1 MMSDYL
7 AFVYGGLTRPSGDAL
22 ADGSELAR
30 QCLNELG
37 DLDKDRFPPKLL
49 ILLASPAYL
58 DQQKAEQLL
67 RGIHG
72 TFDPVHP
79 NVNLIGSSV
88 GGVFFKRCVHPEG
101 ALLMCL
107 ASRLIEARVACGKDA
122 RRHRRGAIKELL
134 DNLKIDE
141 SLNIDPNPLANR
153 VILTFLPGCKG
164 DAPKRLFYPAP
175 GLHGRLYKGVQARI
189 WMVGGVSSANDY
201 TRKTDGWQFAG
212 REVLRDSVVAAS
224 ILTGVPI
231 GVSLNDIF
239 DRSERRVLRATEVD
253 DEDRRTILKFDGVA
267 AQEQLASA
275 RGVMLAKLSA
285 EAERTVDIP
294 LPKPGGAVQ
303 LLRPVRQGDHF
314 QVLRPGTEISETVLA
329 GLEQAQRRVYVRKPV
344 ASILFPCKAFNPR
357 DASQLASVEQALTDV
372 EDQIGNEVS
381 SPCVGGFFDGE
392 LGVDEAGRSRLTNG
406 GVAYILLG
414 DEMRERTP
422 LYQGVNA
429 LAKRGPELLTGRGNN
444 SIHDTIKLALKVV
457 DQTGFPG
464 AMLSLAL
471 YNLDR
476 KTNSNR
482 AFIIAQQAVGS
493 RFKSIVSHT
502 KRSCEGDDILVIVA
516 KDDDPSPHFI
526 PDSLENK
533 HCNKTAIK
541 RSGLV
546 SQYILPLKR
555 AHNKSTFG
563 TLQVDMGDLRT
574 LGEKEFGG
582 TEKARMLKCFAEIFS
597 AALMSVANNIENHIL
612 GSLDKAFNNSL
623 KDIYSPAEGLEV
635 FFREAGKAF
644 GVETGQ
650 LRLVKLSERDNPPA
664 DGVTLVL
671 ETGFGEWFEIE
682 KKFRPEI
689 RSSDT
694 SPLGCAFDA
703 QVPRVLNDVG
713 SDEDFE
719 GHQDSS
725 FAGAPQV
732 VNDVR
737 GDSAWQAMLKSVP
750 HGSEEHKRL
759 KRIKSYAAVEFKETN
774 GRTLG
779 VLSFGSTK
787 PWFFMNFHKR
797 ALMVLA
803 GRLSNLIE
811 HLRATFQRDF
821 LFKVSPELAEQNIE
835 NPEKVLRHVT
845 ETFRAELEAEVAS
858 LYLWD
863 ADRKRYLLRAQS
875 GWVTSDKWV
884 GAANYGPKDG
894 WIGVTAITKDPFHVP
909 DLRAFYEQNGHK
921 YPGGRYAVH
930 MFGRSI
936 SDTFCVEAISL
947 PLQIG
952 PELKDKFGVLTL
964 YRPIEKGAASGF
976 KTRYIKLLQEGAN
989 SVAGLVGAV
998 LRRNADLWERDE
1010 GKRRTEV
1017 YQGIN
1022 SGDENE
1028 SFEAKTCREVLKA
1041 YLATEVEFYR
1051 IDEGEAGLVQTW
1063 IAGRRRPP
1071 GATADEWEKITDPTA
1086 DHSQLID
1093 ETRRVENGATV
1104 YEIAVRR
1111 HSTPPGFEDD
1121 PSAVKLDGMV
1131 EQVCIPLL
1139 GDQNYLAALVIRW
1152 ALSPDVALSTHV
1164 QHDPEHL
1171 QKLGFILGSAYLRRL
1186 ITRRADR
1193 SQLAVQTAGI
1203 YVFQHAHKLGNAIM
1217 SLYRLAQEVSEAQDE
1232 KDRAAKIKELETV
1245 ATNNTK
1251 MIEWVI
1257 NLGELIQNP
1266 AREPRS
1272 VYDLIQESCHDT
1284 MVPGYEVE
1292 FSDLRG
1298 LKEIKVIADPRLMKE
1313 VFINLINNSVKALK
1327 SKQWAPGE
1335 SPEMKVGA
1343 VVSEDKET
1351 VRITFMDN
1359 GVGMSDEEVDAAER
1373 GFKPTDEQINA
1384 AARGEI
1390 KYSGQGS
1397 PSTRHKGVGILISK
1411 YLLRVQKGSLA
1422 YKSVPGKGTEAII
1435 TLPHYRSERS
1445 RKWTGR
1451 P

>member
-1 MMSDYL
+1 MSDYL

-67 RGIHG
+67 RGIHE

-88 GGVFFKRCVHPEG
+88 GGVFFKRRVHPEG

-107 ASRLIEARVACGKDA
+107 ASRLIEARVARGKDA

-212 REVLRDSVVAAS
+212 CEVLRDSIVAAS

-231 GVSLNDIF
+231 GVNLNDIF
-239 DRSERRVLRATEVD
+239 DRSERRILRVTEVD
-253 DEDRRTILKFDGVA
+253 DKDRRTILKFDGVA
-267 AQEQLASA
+267 AQKQLASTV
-275 RGVMLAKLSA
+275 GVMLAKLSA
-285 EAERTVDIP
+285 DAERTVDIP
-294 LPKPGGAVQ
+294 LPKPGDAVQ

-329 GLEQAQRRVYVRKPV
+329 GLAQAQRRVYVRKPV

-372 EDQIGNEVS
+372 ENQIGNEVS

-429 LAKRGPELLTGRGNN
+429 LAKRGPELLTGRGLTNN

-476 KTNSNR
+476 ETNTNR

-502 KRSCEGDDILVIVA
+502 KRSCEGNDILVIVA
-516 KDDDPSPHFI
+516 NDDDPSPRFI
-526 PDSLENK
+526 PESLKNK

-546 SQYILPLKR
+546 SQYILPLTR
-555 AHNKSTFG
+555 GHNKSTFG
-563 TLQVDMGDLRT
+563 TLQVDMGDLKT
-574 LGEKEFGG
+574 LGEKEFDG

-612 GSLDKAFNNSL
+612 GSLDKAFNDSL

-650 LRLVKLSERDNPPA
+650 LRLVKLSERDNPP
-664 DGVTLVL
+664 DGEVTLVL

-689 RSSDT
+689 RSGDT

-703 QVPRVLNDVG
+703 QVPRVPNNVVD
-713 SDEDFE
+713 DEDFE
-719 GHQDSS
+719 RHQDSS
-725 FAGAPQV
+725 FAGVPQV

-750 HGSEEHKRL
+750 HGSEEHKWL
-759 KRIKSYAAVEFKETN
+759 KRIKSYAAVEFKGTN

-787 PWFFMNFHKR
+787 PWFFMNFHRR

-803 GRLSNLIE
+803 GRLSNLIA

-821 LFKVSPELAEQNIE
+821 LFKVSPELAEQNLE
-835 NPEKVLRHVT
+835 NPEEVLRHVT
-845 ETFRAELEAEVAS
+845 ENFRAELEAKVAS

-875 GWVTSDKWV
+875 GWVTGDKWV

-921 YPGGRYAVH
+921 YPSGRYAVH

-952 PELKDKFGVLTL
+952 PKLKDKFGVMTL
-964 YRPIEKGAASGF
+964 YRPIKKGAASGF
-976 KTRYIKLLQEGAN
+976 KTRDIKLLQEGAN

-1010 GKRRTEV
+1010 TKRRTEV
-1017 YQGIN
+1017 YEGIN
-1022 SGDENE
+1022 SGDESE

-1051 IDEGEAGLVQTW
+1051 IDRGEAELVQTW

-1071 GATADEWEKITDPTA
+1071 GGAADEWEKLTDPTA
-1086 DHSQLID
+1086 DHSRLIN
-1093 ETRRVENGATV
+1093 ETRRVENGAIV
-1104 YEIAVRR
+1104 YEITVRR
-1111 HSTPPGFEDD
+1111 HSTPPELEDD
-1121 PSAVKLDGMV
+1121 PSAVKLNGMV

-1139 GDQNYLAALVIRW
+1139 GDQKYRAALVIRW

-1186 ITRRADR
+1186 ITKRADR

-1203 YVFQHAHKLGNAIM
+1203 YVFQHAHKLGNAIVNF
-1217 SLYRLAQEVSEAQDE
+1217 YRLAQEI
-1232 KDRAAKIKELETV
+1232 RAASDESERMRKVLELESM
-1245 ATNNTK
+1245 ALEK
-1251 MIEWVI
+1251 KERIEWVI
-1257 NLGELIQNP
+1257 DLAERIHNQT
-1266 AREPRS
+1266 REPRS
-1272 VYDLIQESCHDT
+1272 LYELVVESGVDAA
-1284 MVPGYEVE
+1284 VPEYPMTL
-1292 FSDLRG
+1292 SDPDGFKHITVDANPKLV
-1298 LKEIKVIADPRLMKE
+1298 KEI
-1313 VFINLINNSVKALK
+1313 FINLINNATKAMEK
-1327 SKQWAPGE
+1327 KQWLPGE
-1335 SPEMKVGA
+1335 EPALVVTA
-1343 VVSEDKET
+1343 AVSEDKET
-1351 VRITFMDN
+1351 VRITFKDN
-1359 GVGMSDEEVDAAER
+1359 GVGMTPEQIDAAER
-1373 GFKPTDEQINA
+1373 GFVRTEQE
-1384 AARGEI
+1384 GHL
-1390 KYSGQGS
+1390 
-1397 PSTRHKGVGILISK
+1397 PHKGVGVLISR
-1411 YLLRVQKGSLA
+1411 YMLQVQDGSLK
-1422 YKSVPGKGTEAII
+1422 YDRDRTSPGVGTVAIV
-1435 TLPHYRSERS
+1435 TLPHHRSERS
-1445 RKWTGR
+1445 RRWNGR
-1451 P
+1451 A